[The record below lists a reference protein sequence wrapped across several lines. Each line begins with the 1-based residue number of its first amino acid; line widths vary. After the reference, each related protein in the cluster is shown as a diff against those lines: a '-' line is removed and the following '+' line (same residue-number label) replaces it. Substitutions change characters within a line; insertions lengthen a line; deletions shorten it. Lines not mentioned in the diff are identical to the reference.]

1 MNQTSLKHKPYSLY
15 DSRYSE
21 LTRTSKSKNHIKNKT
36 NCLRVMENRC
46 IWEEISL
53 MNACCLLVFYQVLNA
68 VQCLMETRNDMSFKK
83 ETENMVFLQVK
94 DLIHIIVKFRT
105 KKICI
110 LLSSTSHPF
119 EWDTTTKYCHWAPS
133 KEQIESLYFPE
144 GK

>member
-1 MNQTSLKHKPYSLY
+1 
-15 DSRYSE
+15 
-21 LTRTSKSKNHIKNKT
+21 
-36 NCLRVMENRC
+36 
-46 IWEEISL
+46 
-53 MNACCLLVFYQVLNA
+53 
-68 VQCLMETRNDMSFKK
+68 METRNDMSFKK

-105 KKICI
+105 KNICI